1 MYMKTSKF
9 YIFSTQPVWG
19 TYITLYYSGGFPRR
33 PMYHCLPI
41 IHIFILWKSMQSSN
55 KTPKTPKK
63 MTIILGDNATLYGN
77 HGNNLA
83 NKPTS
88 HWVRQV
94 LNLLTIPHPT
104 IPCTSSSCYQGLY
117 LENVFQPA
125 WQLQTDY
132 RMADQSF
139 YKAPCIAGFD
149 RNS

>member
-1 MYMKTSKF
+1 
-9 YIFSTQPVWG
+9 
-19 TYITLYYSGGFPRR
+19 
-33 PMYHCLPI
+33 
-41 IHIFILWKSMQSSN
+41 MQSSN

-104 IPCTSSSCYQGLY
+104 ARCTYHAHLPLVIRDCIWKMSFNQLGSCKL
-117 LENVFQPA
+117 
-125 WQLQTDY
+125 
-132 RMADQSF
+132 
-139 YKAPCIAGFD
+139 
-149 RNS
+149 